1 MVANPSKFQ
10 LIYPGTFNADVS
22 LPVGK
27 NNIKNVDVVKLL
39 AWRYIKTTDNPA
51 DISSRGISTKDANKI
66 QMWIHGPEFFWQ
78 NETPNVERSLHP
90 TIEEVNGAE
99 RLIITTTQQV
109 KFTDEIA
116 ALQKQNH
123 VSEHSPISSLNPFI
137 DESGVLR
144 VGGRLRR
151 SNLNFQLRHPILL
164 PKNHELSESIVRWC
178 HEKCAHRGRLH
189 TLHELRNHGFWVVN
203 GNTFVRKIIYH
214 CVICCYLRGSTSN
227 QIMADLPKARV
238 VESPPFTYVGVDFFG
253 PFIVKELRRE
263 LKRYGVIFTC
273 FSTRPV
279 HLEVSS
285 SLETDTFI
293 MTLRRF
299 ISRRGK
305 VRSMHSDNG
314 TNFVGTERELKK
326 AISEMDHERIAKYM
340 NEQDGDWIWK
350 FNPPAS
356 SHMGG
361 VWERHIRSIRRI
373 LAALLKSQGPSLN
386 TETLTTLLVEVE
398 SIINSRPLTVDTV
411 SDPTEPM
418 ALSPMNLLTMKSK
431 VVLPPPGEFDESDL
445 YSRKRWRRI
454 QFLAN
459 EFWERW
465 RKEYLFQLQH
475 RTKWRTKEMNFR
487 SGDIVL
493 LKDNT
498 LTNTRNDWLMGTI
511 EKVYPDDTGTVRSV
525 DCRIGKNVYRRP
537 ITKLVLLIEC
547 STPDEEPSDLE

>member
-1 MVANPSKFQ
+1 
-10 LIYPGTFNADVS
+10 
-22 LPVGK
+22 
-27 NNIKNVDVVKLL
+27 
-39 AWRYIKTTDNPA
+39 
-51 DISSRGISTKDANKI
+51 
-66 QMWIHGPEFFWQ
+66 MWIHGPEFLWQ
-78 NETPNVERSLHP
+78 DESMWKKSKPSTKLNANDTELKKVNAIMIKDATNNVFLRLIKQISNWKRLCRIVALIVRFVRIICKAPNIERSLHP

-151 SNLNFQLRHPILL
+151 SNLDFKLRHPILL

-178 HEKCAHRGRLH
+178 HEKCTHRGRLH

-214 CVICCYLRGSTSN
+214 CVICRYLRGSTSN

-273 FSTRPV
+273 FSTRAV

-356 SHMGG
+356 SQWVVCG
-361 VWERHIRSIRRI
+361 ERHIRSIR
-373 LAALLKSQGPSLN
+373 PDPCC
-386 TETLTTLLVEVE
+386 TLE
-398 SIINSRPLTVDTV
+398 ISRT
-411 SDPTEPM
+411 
-418 ALSPMNLLTMKSK
+418 KSK
-431 VVLPPPGEFDESDL
+431 
-445 YSRKRWRRI
+445 
-454 QFLAN
+454 
-459 EFWERW
+459 
-465 RKEYLFQLQH
+465 H
-475 RTKWRTKEMNFR
+475 
-487 SGDIVL
+487 
-493 LKDNT
+493 
-498 LTNTRNDWLMGTI
+498 
-511 EKVYPDDTGTVRSV
+511 
-525 DCRIGKNVYRRP
+525 
-537 ITKLVLLIEC
+537 
-547 STPDEEPSDLE
+547 

>member
-1 MVANPSKFQ
+1 
-10 LIYPGTFNADVS
+10 
-22 LPVGK
+22 
-27 NNIKNVDVVKLL
+27 
-39 AWRYIKTTDNPA
+39 
-51 DISSRGISTKDANKI
+51 
-66 QMWIHGPEFFWQ
+66 
-78 NETPNVERSLHP
+78 
-90 TIEEVNGAE
+90 
-99 RLIITTTQQV
+99 
-109 KFTDEIA
+109 
-116 ALQKQNH
+116 
-123 VSEHSPISSLNPFI
+123 
-137 DESGVLR
+137 
-144 VGGRLRR
+144 
-151 SNLNFQLRHPILL
+151 
-164 PKNHELSESIVRWC
+164 
-178 HEKCAHRGRLH
+178 
-189 TLHELRNHGFWVVN
+189 
-203 GNTFVRKIIYH
+203 
-214 CVICCYLRGSTSN
+214 
-227 QIMADLPKARV
+227 
-238 VESPPFTYVGVDFFG
+238 
-253 PFIVKELRRE
+253 
-263 LKRYGVIFTC
+263 
-273 FSTRPV
+273 
-279 HLEVSS
+279 
-285 SLETDTFI
+285 
-293 MTLRRF
+293 
-299 ISRRGK
+299 
-305 VRSMHSDNG
+305 
-314 TNFVGTERELKK
+314 
-326 AISEMDHERIAKYM
+326 
-340 NEQDGDWIWK
+340 
-350 FNPPAS
+350 
-356 SHMGG
+356 MGG

-475 RTKWRTKEMNFR
+475 RTKWRTKERNFR

-498 LTNTRNDWLMGTI
+498 LTNTRNDWPMGTI

>member
-1 MVANPSKFQ
+1 MQTRSKCGYMGQ
-10 LIYPGTFNADVS
+10 NS
-22 LPVGK
+22 SGK
-27 NNIKNVDVVKLL
+27 TKLQ
-39 AWRYIKTTDNPA
+39 T
-51 DISSRGISTKDANKI
+51 SKD
-66 QMWIHGPEFFWQ
+66 
-78 NETPNVERSLHP
+78 
-90 TIEEVNGAE
+90 
-99 RLIITTTQQV
+99 
-109 KFTDEIA
+109 A

-214 CVICCYLRGSTSN
+214 YVICCYLRGSTSN

-273 FSTRPV
+273 FSTRAV

-314 TNFVGTERELKK
+314 TNFVGTERELKE